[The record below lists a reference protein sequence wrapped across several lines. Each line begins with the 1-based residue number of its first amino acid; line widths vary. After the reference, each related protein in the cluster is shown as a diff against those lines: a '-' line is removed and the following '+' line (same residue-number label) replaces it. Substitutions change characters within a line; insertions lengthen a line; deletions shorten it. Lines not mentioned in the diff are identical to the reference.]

1 MSKEHFRLKDYWAL
15 FKLSCR
21 SYIYPMPLE
30 RNFRPFIAAF
40 FIYLILI
47 DPTDPLKHPW
57 HLIAFLKTYVL
68 SNWILNFIILFFII
82 INPYYFKYALH
93 YKTSDWYLN
102 TGYSPSDVCSDV
114 GIFGEYHA
122 TMDFS
127 NMIGNHGKVY
137 NGLIIPKPDGSF
149 TELDL
154 VVISTY
160 RISVVEVKARGGSF
174 SGHVLDDKWIQ
185 KIGSQRNE
193 LQNPVIQNQNHINF
207 LCLYLYEQLNKDLPG
222 NIDSYSFLNDI
233 YFALDSD
240 INVDNVL
247 PTVSFLSPLKSF
259 KINRYSKR
267 YSVEDIKVITD
278 VLDALP
284 KYTPE
289 EKRQMFARRDVQ
301 YRSGEFM
308 HAFVYYPVKYPV
320 DVPLKEGDEAP
331 IVSTICMD
339 AGMYKLYLGVDGL
352 WRAVPGAIILEKG
365 RFCSTLQKATQLKKE
380 LGW

>member
-30 RNFRPFIAAF
+30 RNFRPFIAAV

-240 INVDNVL
+240 IHVDNFL
-247 PTVSFLSPLKSF
+247 PGVTFLKAF
-259 KINRYSKR
+259 KTFRKNKLSERYSLK
-267 YSVEDIKVITD
+267 DIKAITD

-289 EKRQMFARRDVQ
+289 EKRQMFTRREAQ
-301 YRSGEFM
+301 YRSGEFI
-308 HAFVYYPVKYPV
+308 HPVTYYPVKH
-320 DVPLKEGDEAP
+320 LLNTLEESDELPTGTAL
-331 IVSTICMD
+331 CMD
-339 AGMYKLYLGVDGL
+339 VETYQLYLGSDGL
-352 WRAVPGAIILEKG
+352 WHAVPGALILEKG
-365 RFCSTLQKATQLKKE
+365 RPCSTLQQATQLKKE